1 MIRGLLREAR
11 PKQWVKNL
19 LVFTAPGAAGVLDQ
33 PRQLGLTLLMFL
45 AFCMAASGT
54 YFWNDILDVEADRA
68 HPTKCRRPIASGAVP
83 IGTAR
88 VAGVVL
94 LAGGIALSTA
104 SGRWQTVAILVV
116 YVLTTLMYSAWLKHV
131 AVIDLVIIASGFV
144 LRAAIGASAVEVKM
158 SSWFVLCVTFG
169 SLFIVTGKR
178 YAEMREMGEQAATT
192 RASLDEYTPG
202 FLRMVLSV
210 SLGAALV
217 SYCLWAF
224 ETKEVSGTD
233 LPFYELSIPPMLTAL
248 LRYALVL
255 EQGHGSAPEEIFAHD
270 RMLQLLGVGWVVV
283 FGLGVYLS

>member
-1 MIRGLLREAR
+1 VIIGLVRAAR

-19 LVFTAPGAAGVLDQ
+19 LVFAAPGAAGLLDGVDD
-33 PRQLGLTLLMFL
+33 LAMTALMFL

-54 YFWNDILDVEADRA
+54 YFVNDLFDIEADRA
-68 HPTKCRRPIASGAVP
+68 HPTKRARPIAAGVVP
-83 IGTAR
+83 PGVAR
-88 VAGVVL
+88 ATGVVL
-94 LAGGIALSTA
+94 LAGGLALSSA
-104 SGRWQTVAILVV
+104 SGRWQTVAVLAV
-116 YVLTTLMYSAWLKHV
+116 YVTVTLSYTVWLKHV
-131 AVIDLVIIASGFV
+131 PIVDLVIIASGFV

-178 YAEMREMGEQAATT
+178 YAELREMGHDAATT
-192 RASLDEYTPG
+192 RASLEEYTPG
-202 FLRMVLSV
+202 FLRIVLSV
-210 SLGAALV
+210 SLGAALL

-255 EQGHGSAPEEIFAHD
+255 EQGHGSAPEEIFARD
-270 RMLQLLGVGWVVV
+270 RLLQLMGVAWVIV